1 MLNITSIGTVVPS
14 SAHQGTMLGKPIIYP
29 DGYTIERAVFAPPQ
43 ASAHVSKPVFTYK
56 ASLNTSAAPTKVE
69 PYFTATICWVDGHP
83 TFSITRSDNPAERT
97 YTDFKSATTVWR
109 KALEDAAKDF
119 PIRQAELA
127 APTDSKSRLQV
138 NGIRLY
144 CLHLKEV
151 HDELVSLPGGRGAFE
166 AAAAAS
172 CAAPAPSAVAA
183 VTAELDTRSTSLLSA
198 SGSQSQS
205 QSQSQERTQRRRA
218 ISPMPKSSLKAPSA
232 ALSSARSSKQR
243 ATPSRRASV
252 DKDASPS
259 ASTGCVGATAIIDN
273 QALAGGLAVR
283 SIKKRRT
290 RQPKGIGEPADPFRP
305 QRVSRNGKCQ
315 ETAFP
320 PAAAPAPAAFEVVC
334 PDCGLSGAPF
344 CATTGKL
351 HLPPPCPTCGLTTA
365 FCPVTGQPHAG
376 AARRENRQRGEVHL
390 PSATRRP
397 RRRVAKQPPEAHAA
411 AAGPDGEVAV
421 VVTQGGGSSAAVVVG
436 EGEESSKKTHRKR
449 QRAEDERKQARGNGA
464 DVSGDGTTEKSAR
477 ARRARK
483 VKDGA
488 VVAASPSETLAEG
501 VEAVKGES
509 VVAISTAEAVQAT
522 PVLVEEPAYTYP
534 PLRPPLTLREHH
546 KAAHLLQESWKA
558 QYGDGPVL
566 PAAVAAVPL
575 ALVPAKRVAAAGASL
590 RRKGRGGAAG
600 GGASGE
606 EGKRSEDD
614 EDGGEE
620 TGGAP
625 AKGGDDSGDA
635 GDRDTAKSG
644 LSSAGGSPA
653 STTAAALPV
662 VTMVHP
668 LEVTQLATSVAGKRL
683 TRFLVQYTSERTL
696 FDLLK
701 SSSTT
706 ADSGAGRKTPRRPA
720 QLALTGG
727 DGGAAGAGDEGDC
740 EAHVVAENDDGE
752 HAVDA
757 PGASPAEAKQGSVTG
772 EAQGSEGG
780 VLLE

>member
-14 SAHQGTMLGKPIIYP
+14 SSHHGTMLGKPIIFP

-43 ASAHVSKPVFTYK
+43 GSAHASKPVFTYK
-56 ASLNTSAAPTKVE
+56 ASLNASAAPTKVE

-97 YTDFKSATTVWR
+97 YTDSKSATTVWR
-109 KALEDAAKDF
+109 KALEDAVKDF
-119 PIRQAELA
+119 PTRQTELG

-205 QSQSQERTQRRRA
+205 QERTQCRRA
-218 ISPMPKSSLKAPSA
+218 VSPMPKSSLNPPAVA
-232 ALSSARSSKQR
+232 FSSARSSKQQ

-252 DKDASPS
+252 DKDTSPS
-259 ASTGCVGATAIIDN
+259 ASTACVGATDIIDN
-273 QALAGGLAVR
+273 QPLAGGSAV
-283 SIKKRRT
+283 SSPKKRRT
-290 RQPKGIGEPADPFRP
+290 RQPKVIGEPANPFRP

-315 ETAFP
+315 ETALA
-320 PAAAPAPAAFEVVC
+320 PAAAPALAAFEVVC
-334 PDCGLSGAPF
+334 PDCGLSRAPF
-344 CATTGKL
+344 CAATGRL

-390 PSATRRP
+390 PNATRRP
-397 RRRVAKQPPEAHAA
+397 RRRVAKQPPEAQAA

-436 EGEESSKKTHRKR
+436 EGEESSKKIRRKR
-449 QRAEDERKQARGNGA
+449 QRAEDGRKQARGNGA
-464 DVSGDGTTEKSAR
+464 DVSGAGTTEKSAR

-483 VKDGA
+483 VKGA
-488 VVAASPSETLAEG
+488 AAVAAPPSEALAEG
-501 VEAVKGES
+501 AEAVKGES
-509 VVAISTAEAVQAT
+509 VFAFSTAEVVQAT

-575 ALVPAKRVAAAGASL
+575 ALVPAKRVAAAGASR
-590 RRKGRGGAAG
+590 RRKGRCGAAG
-600 GGASGE
+600 GGANGE

-625 AKGGDDSGDA
+625 AKGGDDNGDT

-653 STTAAALPV
+653 STTAAALPLT
-662 VTMVHP
+662 TMVHP

-683 TRFLVQYTSERTL
+683 TRFLVQYTSERAL

-701 SSSTT
+701 NSSTT
-706 ADSGAGRKTPRRPA
+706 ADSGADRKTPRRPA
-720 QLALTGG
+720 QLALTSGN
-727 DGGAAGAGDEGDC
+727 GGAAGAGDEGDC
-740 EAHVVAENDDGE
+740 EAHVVAESDDGE

-757 PGASPAEAKQGSVTG
+757 LGASRAEAKQGLVTC
-772 EAQGSEGG
+772 EAPGSEGG

>member
-14 SAHQGTMLGKPIIYP
+14 SAHHGTMLGKPIIYP
-29 DGYTIERAVFAPPQ
+29 DGYTVERAVFAPPQ

-83 TFSITRSDNPAERT
+83 IFSITRSDNPAERT
-97 YTDFKSATTVWR
+97 YTDSKSATTVWR
-109 KALEDAAKDF
+109 KALEDAVKDF
-119 PIRQAELA
+119 PTRQAELG

-151 HDELVSLPGGRGAFE
+151 HDELMSLPGGRGAFE
-166 AAAAAS
+166 TAAAAS

-198 SGSQSQS
+198 SGSQSH
-205 QSQSQERTQRRRA
+205 SQERTQRRRA
-218 ISPMPKSSLKAPSA
+218 ISPMPKSSLKAPA
-232 ALSSARSSKQR
+232 VTLSSARSSKQR
-243 ATPSRRASV
+243 ATPTRRASV

-259 ASTGCVGATAIIDN
+259 ASTACVGATAIIDN
-273 QALAGGLAVR
+273 QPLAGGLAVSSAKR
-283 SIKKRRT
+283 RRT

-315 ETAFP
+315 ETAF
-320 PAAAPAPAAFEVVC
+320 APATFEVVC

-421 VVTQGGGSSAAVVVG
+421 VVTHGGGSASAAVVG

-449 QRAEDERKQARGNGA
+449 QRAEDERKKARGNGA

-483 VKDGA
+483 VKDAAA
-488 VVAASPSETLAEG
+488 VVAPLSGALAVG
-501 VEAVKGES
+501 AEAVKGES
-509 VVAISTAEAVQAT
+509 VVAFSTAEAVQAT
-522 PVLVEEPAYTYP
+522 SVLVEEPAYTYP

-575 ALVPAKRVAAAGASL
+575 ALVPVKRVAAAGAS
-590 RRKGRGGAAG
+590 RRRRGRGGAAG

-606 EGKRSEDD
+606 EGKRSEDE

-625 AKGGDDSGDA
+625 AKGGDNNGDA
-635 GDRDTAKSG
+635 GDKDTAKSG

-662 VTMVHP
+662 ATMVHP

-720 QLALTGG
+720 QLTLISG
-727 DGGAAGAGDEGDC
+727 DSGAAGAGDGGDC

-757 PGASPAEAKQGSVTG
+757 LGASPAEAKQGLATC
-772 EAQGSEGG
+772 EAPGSEGG
-780 VLLE
+780 VLIE